1 MALDAPVIVAR
12 GLPFPAESYSAHKD
26 GRLFTHSGADT
37 LVLLVDPARHR
48 VDTLGR
54 EGKGP
59 GEYTLPNASRALA
72 DGRVAI
78 LDAGTPR
85 LTIWT
90 VDGKLDSIM
99 AVPPFSLHFD
109 VALDPYRRI
118 YWGDAPS
125 ESPMFQSP
133 GDRPGRHPDSTWLYR
148 LSPPSERFD
157 TVASLIQR
165 EAAWIRSAYK
175 LPLLYGARDAWGI
188 LSNGTMWDSRDSSRP
203 R

>member
-1 MALDAPVIVAR
+1 
-12 GLPFPAESYSAHKD
+12 
-26 GRLFTHSGADT
+26 
-37 LVLLVDPARHR
+37 
-48 VDTLGR
+48 
-54 EGKGP
+54 
-59 GEYTLPNASRALA
+59 
-72 DGRVAI
+72 
-78 LDAGTPR
+78 
-85 LTIWT
+85 
-90 VDGKLDSIM
+90 M